1 VSEPLL
7 SFHSVRLDSDKCVGC
22 TTCLK
27 KCPTEAIRVRK
38 GKAHI
43 IDERCIDCGECI
55 RTCPHG
61 AKKAISDPLSIIS
74 SYRLKIA
81 LPAPSL
87 YGQFEERFSVDQ
99 ILGALLD
106 IGFDEVY
113 EVAEAAEMV
122 TASTRKL
129 LASVLADA
137 AGREKGRAEG
147 PKTAQPVLP
156 LISSACPAVVKLIQV
171 RFPSLIPNLVPL
183 LPPVEV
189 AARVVKEKLHAG
201 EEGVGVFLISPCA
214 GKVTTVRAPV
224 GYAASSLDG
233 AIGIKDIYLPLR
245 TALAKRAA
253 ADAKAA
259 AAAKAA
265 GANAAAD
272 MKAGAVMKGPAA
284 ANAGAGLS
292 ACGAIP
298 EPTQRLARAGSM
310 GIEWARTEGETDA
323 LGEKRSMSVDGI
335 SSVISVLEALE
346 NGKLKD
352 LSYIEALA
360 CPAGCLGGPLTVEN
374 PYIARTRIRNRGADL
389 PRKALPRSFS
399 APDNLGRTED
409 IKPRA
414 AMLLNPDMLKAML
427 MLEEIEQLASTL
439 PGLDC
444 GSCGAPTCRA
454 LAEDIIRGKAVE
466 TDCVFKLRESVRD
479 LASKLLA
486 LEQINPPGLDKS

>member
-1 VSEPLL
+1 MNEPLL

-61 AKKAISDPLSIIS
+61 AKKAISDPLSIIGN
-74 SYRLKIA
+74 YRIKVA
-81 LPAPSL
+81 LPAPAL
-87 YGQFEERFSVDQ
+87 YGQFEERYTIDQ

-113 EVAEAAEMV
+113 EVAEGAELV
-122 TASTRKL
+122 TAATQKL
-129 LASVLADA
+129 LAEVLASA
-137 AGREKGRAEG
+137 AAKDGSKSG
-147 PKTAQPVLP
+147 QPVLP

-224 GYAASSLDG
+224 GYAKSALDG

-253 ADAKAA
+253 ADAQAA
-259 AAAKAA
+259 AARAAEKKAA
-265 GANAAAD
+265 
-272 MKAGAVMKGPAA
+272 MVAGAPDAGVSPPA
-284 ANAGAGLS
+284 
-292 ACGAIP
+292 
-298 EPTQRLARAGSM
+298 RLVRKFARAGSM

-323 LGEKRSMSVDGI
+323 LGEKHSMSVDGI

-374 PYIARTRIRNRGADL
+374 AYIARTRVRNRGIDL
-389 PRKALPRSFS
+389 PRKAEPRAFGLPGDLQR
-399 APDNLGRTED
+399 DED

-427 MLEEIEQLASTL
+427 MLEEIEQLSSTL